1 MALEGDET
9 GAWRERARRWAEQE
23 LAPIAE
29 EMDRSDRPPSD
40 LTRRL
45 ASGGFLG
52 LGQPRAWGGGGES
65 TRTVAAVLE
74 ELARVSSVAAVDVA
88 VHLSVAAA
96 PIARWGTEEQREQF
110 LRPLLEGRA
119 LGAFALTEPEAGSNA
134 AGLRCRYRWDGDT
147 AIVDGVK
154 TFITNGGVA
163 DLVVLFATRNPT
175 EGRGGITAFLL
186 PKGTLG
192 LRASKSFAKLG
203 LRGSPTFELTLE
215 EVRLPRSQ
223 QLGAE
228 GQGLAI
234 ALEALLGGRV
244 GIAACALG
252 VARAGFEELQAAV
265 REVPADW
272 KGPLLARSFVELEA
286 AAALVE
292 RAAAARDRGEPSRRL
307 ASAAKLFASQ
317 AAVVIAGRAVEAW
330 ESPAGSRAARAER
343 IYRDARVYP
352 IVEGTSEI
360 QEMILG
366 RELLRPEP
374 DPEKVRAAGDK

>member
-1 MALEGDET
+1 MALARDET
-9 GAWRERARRWAEQE
+9 EAWRERARRWADQE

-29 EMDRSDRPPSD
+29 GMDRNDRPPSD
-40 LTRRL
+40 LMPRL
-45 ASGGFLG
+45 AAAGFLG
-52 LGQPRAWGGGGES
+52 LGQPREWGGGGES
-65 TRTVAAVLE
+65 TRTVVAVLE

-96 PIARWGTEEQREQF
+96 PIARWGSPEQCERF

-134 AGLRCRYRWDGDT
+134 AGLRCRYRWDGD
-147 AIVDGVK
+147 AAVVDGVK

-163 DLVVLFATRNPT
+163 DVVVLFATRDPT
-175 EGRGGITAFLL
+175 EGRAGITAFLL
-186 PKGTLG
+186 PKGTPG
-192 LRASKSFAKLG
+192 FRASHSFAKLG

-215 EVRLPRSQ
+215 GVRLPRSLK
-223 QLGAE
+223 LGGE
-228 GQGLAI
+228 GQGLTI

-252 VARAGFEELQAAV
+252 VARAAFDQLRAAA
-265 REVPADW
+265 REIPADW

-292 RAAAARDRGEPSRRL
+292 RAAVARDEGRPSRRL
-307 ASAAKLFASQ
+307 ASAAKLWASQ
-317 AAVVIAGRAVEAW
+317 VAVGIADRAVEAW

-366 RELLRPEP
+366 RELLRP
-374 DPEKVRAAGDK
+374 DPEPTGIRAAGNK